1 MAGNELLEMP
11 LLCKPESC
19 IEEPTM
25 PNKSLVMGIPKAR
38 ILMPN
43 GIAIFRR
50 GSIFINAAIAQGGK
64 VIPDPLNNLPDG
76 ISEEPA
82 IEVQTQ
88 SQEEPHQRKRGRPK
102 GSRNAR

>member
-1 MAGNELLEMP
+1 
-11 LLCKPESC
+11 
-19 IEEPTM
+19 
-25 PNKSLVMGIPKAR
+25 MGIPKAR

-50 GSIFINAAIAQGGK
+50 GTIFINAALAQGGK
-64 VIPDPLNNLPDG
+64 VIYDPLNDLPDG
-76 ISEEPA
+76 LSEEPP

-88 SQEEPHQRKRGRPK
+88 SQSEPEARKRGRQK